1 MKFSENFAGTEPL
14 PSSIGAINRLPEAE
28 KRRVY
33 LRVVPPRLLERFG
46 LNPYLVD
53 TEGRSLLTL
62 RAPAGAAT
70 VELAVYHRYGFPDPV
85 LYAHL
90 GDSLSGQLHVL
101 LYILNDPEAPRFD
114 VDRLPDG
121 RPTRFGI
128 LARHVAAERAALQ
141 AGLAPGQIRRG
152 LRMLPAA
159 IATFEA
165 FAAAMGQ
172 RMYFAEPLYYHN
184 AVLFE
189 RYGFGYQKGRALME
203 RIHRGFSP
211 HGDLLPR
218 LDGSNPFR
226 QPQAAHS
233 VRLRSWAIHDG
244 ILGVPFTG
252 VTMYKRVG
260 QRSRTLTCPLDL
272 PW

>member
-1 MKFSENFAGTEPL
+1 MNSVGIERI

-28 KRRVY
+28 KRAIY
-33 LRVVPPRLLERFG
+33 LRTVPAALLERFG

-53 TEGRSLLTL
+53 AEGRPLFTL

-90 GDSLSGQLHVL
+90 ADSLSGHLHIL
-101 LYILNDPEAPRFD
+101 LYIINDPDAPRFD
-114 VDRLPDG
+114 VDRTPDG
-121 RPTRFGI
+121 KPTRFGT
-128 LARHVAAERAALQ
+128 LRRNLEAEMAAMR

-152 LRMLPAA
+152 LRMLPHA
-159 IATFEA
+159 IVTFEQ
-165 FAAAMGQ
+165 FVLAMGY

-189 RYGFGYQKGRALME
+189 RYGFGYQRGRALME
-203 RIHRGFSP
+203 RINRGFAAG
-211 HGDLLPR
+211 GDLRAR
-218 LDGSNPFR
+218 LDGSTPFR
-226 QPQAAHS
+226 QPEAADS
-233 VRLRSWAIHDG
+233 IRLRSWAIHDG
-244 ILGVPFTG
+244 ILGMPFTG

-260 QRSRTLTCPLDL
+260 QRSQLKTGAESI